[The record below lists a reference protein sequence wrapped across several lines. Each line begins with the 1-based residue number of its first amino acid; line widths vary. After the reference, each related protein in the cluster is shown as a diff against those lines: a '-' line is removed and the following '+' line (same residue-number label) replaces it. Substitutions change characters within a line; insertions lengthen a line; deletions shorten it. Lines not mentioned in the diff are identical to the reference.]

1 MTEGLQ
7 DPAFLTMMMTL
18 FLVYCRVQACF
29 ISMPAF
35 SQKVLPARVRVA
47 LAMAVTPLLA
57 QQDGLRQLPAGLAT
71 LGMLVAAEL
80 VTGLVL
86 GALVRL
92 MAGALD
98 IAASTIAAS
107 ASLSQLIGATTE
119 YAPHPIGNLLHLAGL
134 ALLMAMGFPVLLCEL
149 LRDSFQ
155 LRPLGDWPQIAELLP
170 NVVGIISRAFLL
182 AMLLAAPFILG
193 GFLFQLLTGMVS
205 KVMPSLPI
213 VFIAAPA
220 AILLALLGITLLTPS
235 ILSVWAE
242 ALLTLVEDGP
252 A

>member
-1 MTEGLQ
+1 MTEKLQ
-7 DPAFLTMMMTL
+7 DPAFLAMIMTL

-35 SQKVLPARVRVA
+35 SQNVLPGRVRVA
-47 LAMAVTPLLA
+47 LAMALTPLLA
-57 QQDGLRQLPAGLAT
+57 QQVGLSRLPTGLAT
-71 LGMLVAAEL
+71 LGLLVAAEL

-119 YAPHPIGNLLHLAGL
+119 YAPHPIGNLMHLAGL
-134 ALLMAMGFPVLLCEL
+134 ALLMAMGMPVLICEL

-155 LRPLGDWPQIAELLP
+155 LRPLGDWPQIAGLLP
-170 NVVGIISRAFLL
+170 NVVDIMSRAFLL

-193 GFLFQLLTGMVS
+193 GFLFQLLTGIVS

-220 AILLALLGITLLTPS
+220 AILMALLGIALLAPS

-242 ALLTLVEDGP
+242 SLLSLIESGP
-252 A
+252 P